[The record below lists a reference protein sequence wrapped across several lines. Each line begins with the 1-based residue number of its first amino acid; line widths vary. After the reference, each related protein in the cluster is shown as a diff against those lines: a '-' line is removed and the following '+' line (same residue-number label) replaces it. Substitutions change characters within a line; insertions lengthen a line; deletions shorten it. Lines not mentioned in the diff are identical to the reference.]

1 MMQAIGVAARRTGL
15 KVPTIRF
22 YEEEGLIRAPGRTNS
37 GRRLYTDADIR
48 RLAFIRHARV
58 LGFELDDIRSL
69 LDLSDNPN
77 RPCDEADR
85 IARKH
90 LGEVEQRI
98 AQLIVLRT
106 ELHRVVRSCAGR
118 NAAQCRVIEALA
130 DHYNEQIDAGQATT
144 PRTRSKRARGKRRL
158 K

>member
-1 MMQAIGVAARRTGL
+1 MQAIGAVAKHTGL

-22 YEEEGLIRAPGRTNS
+22 YEQEGLIRAPVRTAS
-37 GRRLYTDADIR
+37 GRRLYADADIR
-48 RLAFIRHARV
+48 RLAFIKHARV

-69 LDLSDNPN
+69 LDLTDNPN

-85 IARKH
+85 IARRH
-90 LGEVEQRI
+90 LAEVEQRL
-98 AQLIVLRT
+98 AQLTALKL
-106 ELHRVVRSCAGR
+106 ELNRVVRSCAGR

-130 DHYNEQIDAGQATT
+130 DHRSVEKAAFQAPTRRAGV
-144 PRTRSKRARGKRRL
+144 KCARVKQRR

>member
-1 MMQAIGVAARRTGL
+1 MQAIGEAAKRTGL

-22 YEEEGLIRAPGRTNS
+22 YEQEGLIRALGRTNS
-37 GRRLYTDADIR
+37 GRRLYADADIQ
-48 RLAFIRHARV
+48 RLAFIKHARV

-69 LDLSDNPN
+69 LDLTDNPN

-90 LGEVEQRI
+90 LAEVEQRI
-98 AQLIVLRT
+98 AQLIALKI
-106 ELHRVVRSCAGR
+106 ELNRIVRSCAGR

-130 DHYNEQIDAGQATT
+130 DHRSAEKDAVQAPT
-144 PRTRSKRARGKRRL
+144 PRARVKPGRVMRRR